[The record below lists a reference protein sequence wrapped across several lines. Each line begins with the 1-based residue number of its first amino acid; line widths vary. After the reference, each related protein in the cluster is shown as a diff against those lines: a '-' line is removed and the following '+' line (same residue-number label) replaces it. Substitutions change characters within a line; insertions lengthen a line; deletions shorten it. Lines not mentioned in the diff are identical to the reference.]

1 MSKDETRG
9 TVPTETGDWT
19 CYTTAPAR
27 SLEIFEEARRQ
38 CPVAHSEGHSGF
50 YMLLDYADVKAAMTD
65 HRTFSSEPQVLRP
78 MLPRKPIPAL
88 EMDPP
93 RHSAWRA
100 IFNGAITWKTP
111 DAMESFVRSDINGHI
126 DAFIERGTCDLVRE
140 LAEPVPA
147 ETICR
152 LVGIDDALV
161 PKVRETALAMFAAQG
176 NPEEFGRRQA
186 AFAEVT
192 LAEVHARKREPRDDY
207 LTRLASVEVEDRAL
221 DDNDYVVLLAAFL
234 GAGHHSTTSAIAS
247 LVYEVFSRPAIRDGL
262 RDDPKKVVA
271 AVEEALRLRPP
282 FYGFFRRATRDVEV
296 RGVGIPAECDV
307 YMGWAAA
314 NRDPEMFAA
323 PTEFRVDRGANRHL
337 SFGFGVHTCPGAP
350 LARMELRVV
359 LEELLRRL
367 PDLRVQTEPPE
378 YRFGGG
384 DYVFIESLPV
394 AFTPG
399 KPEGRR
405 PTR

>member
-1 MSKDETRG
+1 
-9 TVPTETGDWT
+9 
-19 CYTTAPAR
+19 
-27 SLEIFEEARRQ
+27 
-38 CPVAHSEGHSGF
+38 
-50 YMLLDYADVKAAMTD
+50 
-65 HRTFSSEPQVLRP
+65 
-78 MLPRKPIPAL
+78 
-88 EMDPP
+88 MDPP
-93 RHSAWRA
+93 RHGAWRA

-111 DAMESFVRSDINGHI
+111 DAMESFVRSDVNAHI

-192 LAEVHARKREPRDDY
+192 VAEVHARRRQPRDDY
-207 LTRLASVEVEDRAL
+207 LTRSRVGRGRGQGARRQRLRRPAGRVSRRRSPQHDLRDREPRL
-221 DDNDYVVLLAAFL
+221 RGVLEA
-234 GAGHHSTTSAIAS
+234 
-247 LVYEVFSRPAIRDGL
+247 AIRDALSG
-262 RDDPKKVVA
+262 RSGRRSSVQSRRHCVCGRRSTVFA
-271 AVEEALRLRPP
+271 APP
-282 FYGFFRRATRDVEV
+282 GMSRCAAW
-296 RGVGIPAECDV
+296 GIPAECDV

-367 PDLRVQTEPPE
+367 PDLRVQGEPPE
-378 YRFGGG
+378 YCFGGG
-384 DYVFIESLPV
+384 DYVFVDSLPV
-394 AFTPG
+394 SFTPG
-399 KPEGRR
+399 KPEGTR